1 MADDVVVNIAF
12 KGNASDFLAEL
23 SRSVGS
29 AKTQLQELGQS
40 TAQLSRLEN
49 TLARMSTQATGFAG
63 AAGKAA
69 QATAGWSQKWVPFKG
84 QFMEAEAAS
93 KKLWGSI
100 DSGIASAEKSLARG
114 TKAAEAFQIAQ
125 LQGQYRSNSKGAMA
139 DWDAQFKA
147 LSQAADASAQKV
159 KQAQRAVED
168 YQNSLSNARYVLY
181 DVAGT
186 FTILGTAMVAPLAGV
201 ITVATEFEKQFA
213 QVARTSGLA
222 GGELAK
228 LKTQFD
234 DLYGSIPISYESLAK
249 IATLAGQ
256 LGVPADKIAAFTE
269 TVAKTSAV
277 TDLSVEQAAT
287 AFGRLDALI
296 PNVRGQYDRLGSSI
310 AKVGVNSVATE
321 SQIVNI
327 STQISSMGSF
337 AGLTAQDIIGLSGAL
352 ASVGA
357 QPELSRGTITRVFT
371 VMSRAVA
378 NGGDALDK
386 FAQVSG
392 VSAEEF
398 RSTWGTPAFSA
409 TFLKFM
415 DGIKN
420 QGGDAVA
427 TLNDLGI
434 TSVRDVPLLRGLAN
448 AADSTGKAGALLAQ
462 TIGDANQGWAENI
475 ELQRQYE
482 IIAGTVAA
490 KTEVLVNNFN
500 LFLQALGGP
509 MLKSLGDVIDL
520 LTDFT
525 QTATDFVSSDF
536 GGSVARTVV
545 ILTALLGVL
554 ALAAGAMALMG
565 ASSIGVYQA
574 LLFLSAQSPVATAA
588 ILGTADAAKL
598 ADGSLKA
605 SAASATAFSRA
616 LKVLSLIGLALVL
629 PDLLTSGGNAIAD
642 QVDRVTGATRDWG
655 TALKRLSEETAFF
668 GQTGF
673 DIKSNPLANFFLTVP
688 WDQTTRDLQYLND
701 ELEKTA
707 SLGDFSK
714 VAAGLTEISKAS
726 GQSLKEIIGG
736 SELEKTLD
744 GAQVKMRQLADG
756 TIEVVNAQE
765 GATGST
771 TDVAAAIASMEAN
784 AEAAQGALD
793 EMKTSLDAI
802 GATQMN
808 ASAAADALQRSIN
821 EAWAAI
827 AEGEVSLSGTDNAS
841 IAFRDNLREIETN
854 ARLAAAAIAES
865 GGSTEE
871 AIGAWEYGRTALIDL
886 VAPFFESRD
895 AAIAWADATYGGSQ
909 EVRDGIDDVSAAV
922 NNMPDGK
929 VINID
934 ADTVPAS
941 TAVETVIRTYNGR
954 TITLQVRADTVAVGG
969 KIYGGLRADDANYA
983 TGGGVWGPGTATS
996 DSIFAKLS
1004 NGEFVLRTAAAKA
1017 IGYGKLD
1024 YMNRYGKMPAFAGGG
1039 QVGNYTAPSITNQVA
1054 APEVRVYLGNKEI
1067 TQMVQVQVD
1076 NRLNQVA
1083 AKARKGGGR

>member
-23 SRSVGS
+23 SRSVGR

-49 TLARMSTQATGFAG
+49 TLARMSTQANGFAG

-125 LQGQYRSNSKGAMA
+125 AQGQYRSNSRGAMA

-159 KQAQRAVED
+159 KQAQRAIED

-186 FTILGTAMVAPLAGV
+186 FTILGAAMVVPLAGV
-201 ITVATEFEKQFA
+201 VSVATEFEKQFA

-222 GGELAK
+222 GTELGK
-228 LKTQFD
+228 LKTEFD
-234 DLYGSIPISYESLAK
+234 ELYGSIPITYESLAK

-256 LGVPADKIAAFTE
+256 LGVPADQIANFTE
-269 TVAKTSAV
+269 VVAKTSAV

-287 AFGRLDALI
+287 AFGRLNALI
-296 PNVRGQYDRLGSSI
+296 PNVKGQYERLGSAI

-321 SQIVNI
+321 SEIVNI

-378 NGGDALDK
+378 NGGAALDR
-386 FAQVSG
+386 FANVSG

-415 DGIKN
+415 DGIKQ
-420 QGGDAVA
+420 QGGGAVS
-427 TLNDLGI
+427 TLNELGI
-434 TSVRDVPLLRGLAN
+434 TSVRDVPLLLRLAN

-525 QTATDFVSSDF
+525 KTATDFVSSDF

-545 ILTALLGVL
+545 VLTALLGVL

-574 LLFLSAQSPVATAA
+574 LLFLSAQSPVATTA
-588 ILGTADAAKL
+588 ILGTAGAAKL

-616 LKVLSLIGLALVL
+616 LKALSLIGLALVL
-629 PDLLTSGGNAIAD
+629 PDLLTTGGNAIAD
-642 QVDRVTGATRDWG
+642 QVDKVTGATRDWS
-655 TALKRLSEETAFF
+655 TALKRLGEETAFF

-688 WDQTTRDLQYLND
+688 WDQTTRDLQFLND
-701 ELEKTA
+701 ELERMA
-707 SLGDFSK
+707 SVGDFSG
-714 VAAGLTEISKAS
+714 VAKGLTEISKAS
-726 GQSLKEIIGG
+726 GQSLEQIIGG
-736 SELEKTLD
+736 SELEKTL
-744 GAQVKMRQLADG
+744 GNAGVKMEQLASGYIRVKDASG
-756 TIEVVNAQE
+756 GAASGGDSVSSSINRIE
-765 GATGST
+765 S
-771 TDVAAAIASMEAN
+771 AAESAS
-784 AEAAQGALD
+784 GALD
-793 EMKTSLDAI
+793 EFKADLEGI
-802 GATQMN
+802 GSTQMD
-808 ASAAADALQRSIN
+808 AAAASDALQSSVN
-821 EAWAAI
+821 AAWAAM
-827 AEGEVSLSGTDNAS
+827 AEGGITLEGIDAAS
-841 IAFRDNLREIETN
+841 IGFRGSLREIETN
-854 ARLAAAAIAES
+854 ARNAGLAIAEN
-865 GGSTEE
+865 GGSVEE
-871 AIGAWEYGRTALIDL
+871 ATAKWQTGRDEIINMLTSMLG
-886 VAPFFESRD
+886 SRD
-895 AAIAWADATYGGSQ
+895 AAVAWADANLGAS
-909 EVRDGIDDVSAAV
+909 EDVANAMATATRAV
-922 NNMPDGK
+922 ESVPDSK
-929 VINID
+929 TIFLY
-934 ADTVPAS
+934 ADTGPAQ
-941 TAVETVIRTYNGR
+941 TAINGFITSNTGR
-954 TITLQVRADTVAVGG
+954 TIMLRVMTDGGQGYSFDGGNQYARA
-969 KIYGGLRADDANYA
+969 
-983 TGGGVWGPGTATS
+983 GGGSVFGPGSSTS
-996 DSIFAKLS
+996 DSILAKLS